1 MERIIVTL
9 LLVVVSVAALIGM
22 STWSNNNKNTAKTS
36 ATSIMTNVISDA
48 QN

>member
-1 MERIIVTL
+1 MDKIIITL
-9 LLVVVSVAALIGM
+9 LLVVVSVAALLGL

-36 ATSIMTNVISDA
+36 ADSIMINVITDA